1 MNCTKCGQPLT
12 ESAKFCP
19 SCGTRVEQQ
28 QSSVFCSACGTKLEP
43 SAQFCPACGVRVG
56 SSSGSTSGGTT
67 GGMLGGISREVVSPS
82 GRLLA
87 SLKMVSMYE
96 GTPTVGIAKATGP
109 LSIYD
114 DRIEFKKTMGNALGG
129 AFGLIGMAV
138 AQNKV
143 KNDPI
148 NIYPVSQIAELRV
161 GKYGGVYNTLVVV
174 MRDGTTVSFC
184 PAIPGSSEPQ
194 NIINNLQQYLR

>member
-1 MNCTKCGQPLT
+1 MNCTKCGQPLA
-12 ESAKFCP
+12 ENAKFCP
-19 SCGTRVEQQ
+19 SCGARVER
-28 QSSVFCSACGTKLEP
+28 QSGVFCSACGAKLEP
-43 SAQFCPACGVRVG
+43 SAQFCPACGTKAG
-56 SSSGSTSGGTT
+56 QASGQTSGQTSGGTSGRT
-67 GGMLGGISREVVSPS
+67 SGGTVNPS
-82 GRLLA
+82 GRLIA

-138 AQNKV
+138 AQSKV

-161 GKYGGVYNTLVVV
+161 GKYSGVYNTLVVV

-194 NIINNLQQYLR
+194 NIINSLQPYLR

>member
-1 MNCTKCGQPLT
+1 MNCTNCGQSLA

-19 SCGTRVEQQ
+19 NCGTRVEPQQ
-28 QSSVFCSACGTKLEP
+28 NSAFCAACGAKLEP
-43 SAQFCPACGVRVG
+43 SAQFCPACGIKVG
-56 SSSGSTSGGTT
+56 PPSGRTSGGTT
-67 GGMLGGISREVVSPS
+67 EEAVHPS
-82 GRLLA
+82 GRLIA

-96 GTPTVGIAKATGP
+96 GTPTLGFAKATGP

-114 DRIEFKKTMGNALGG
+114 DRIEFKKTLGSALGG
-129 AFGLIGMAV
+129 AFGAIGMAV
-138 AQNKV
+138 AQSKV

-174 MRDGTTVSFC
+174 MRDGATVSFC

-194 NIINNLQQYLR
+194 NIINGLQPYLR